1 MSSNP
6 QTAKSDQGPSAP
18 TADPELWES
27 PVTVD
32 RAVTDPNFLV
42 DIDGYEGPLDIL
54 LAMARTQKVDLTK
67 ISILDLAIQY
77 LKFVETARQ
86 LRLELAADYLVMA
99 AWLAYLKS
107 RLLLPVQEDE
117 AEPSGEELAAQLAF
131 RLQRLE
137 AMREAATKLMNR
149 NRLGRDIFARG
160 DPEAVI
166 VEKTS
171 TYSATLFDLL
181 TAYATQRQR
190 QSVSSVTIAKRQTWS
205 LTEAREALTRL
216 IGRLGEWT
224 ALDGFLAE

>member
-1 MSSNP
+1 M
-6 QTAKSDQGPSAP
+6 
-18 TADPELWES
+18 
-27 PVTVD
+27 
-32 RAVTDPNFLV
+32 
-42 DIDGYEGPLDIL
+42 
-54 LAMARTQKVDLTK
+54 
-67 ISILDLAIQY
+67 
-77 LKFVETARQ
+77 
-86 LRLELAADYLVMA
+86 
-99 AWLAYLKS
+99 
-107 RLLLPVQEDE
+107 PVQEDE

-224 ALDGFLAE
+224 ALDGFLAEYLSTPETRTSVLASTFAASLELVREGKVELRQSETFAPLYLRQKPGVSDAPTQGSAI